1 METGEK
7 SERWRECLKGIMKA
21 IEEND
26 RGKRGWKRGKEKGRG
41 KGGGAEKRGDHHY
54 THF

>member
-7 SERWRECLKGIMKA
+7 IERWRECLKGIMKA

-26 RGKRGWKRGKEKGRG
+26 RGKGGWKRGKEKGRG
-41 KGGGAEKRGDHHY
+41 KGGAEKRGDHHY
-54 THF
+54 TRF